1 MRQSE
6 QFDDADKGEE
16 SVIYNEIDNIDLQS
30 RQSAFNLDAV
40 EKNQNNVTEM
50 KIHNFENLMTDEGK
64 QIPNTE
70 KKMTLNATSPIVNE
84 YEGVTRPTARSSF
97 KSTKNLFAPKK
108 DQKGITPRRS
118 RIPNQS
124 EDSLVKIKIT
134 QMHQI
139 LIPPTFCP
147 KLDLIKSFYWH
158 KQKNDKN
165 KNFLKMIMAN
175 KDLSEYFLM
184 ILNQTEQV
192 LTSCILN
199 FIDQ

>member
-1 MRQSE
+1 
-6 QFDDADKGEE
+6 
-16 SVIYNEIDNIDLQS
+16 
-30 RQSAFNLDAV
+30 
-40 EKNQNNVTEM
+40 
-50 KIHNFENLMTDEGK
+50 MTDEGK

-184 ILNQTEQV
+184 ILN
-192 LTSCILN
+192 
-199 FIDQ
+199 